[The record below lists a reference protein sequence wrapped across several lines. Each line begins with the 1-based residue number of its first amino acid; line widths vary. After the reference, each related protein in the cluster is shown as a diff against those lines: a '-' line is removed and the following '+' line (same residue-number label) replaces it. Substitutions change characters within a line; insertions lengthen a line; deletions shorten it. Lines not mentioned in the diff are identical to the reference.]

1 MRTILFRGKRVDNGD
16 WVEGFYIQIMSFGN
30 EYHCI
35 FEAPNIDSFN
45 DLNDY
50 KVIPETVGQFTGL
63 LDKNGTKIFEQ
74 DIIKNIQADV
84 NIVHWYGAEFCYQNY
99 HAESLPLGDL
109 WNPYEGE
116 NSGHEVI
123 GNIHDNKELLK

>member
-1 MRTILFRGKRVDNGD
+1 MREILFRGKRVDNGD
-16 WVEGFYIQIMSFGN
+16 WVEGFYIQIMSFGS

-63 LDKNGTKIFEQ
+63 LDKNGTKIFE
-74 DIIKNIQADV
+74 
-84 NIVHWYGAEFCYQNY
+84 
-99 HAESLPLGDL
+99 GDL
-109 WNPYEGE
+109 AQYDAWDYPFGVIFNDEKARFVCKLKTGLTQYIDYENLVVVGD
-116 NSGHEVI
+116 VY
-123 GNIHDNKELLK
+123 